1 MGKKKKS
8 KKHINN
14 NIERWTEEQYEEYL
28 KGLYG
33 MEFIAGFTESGVP
46 YGLFEGDLENEK
58 TKLWHEGATYIYESF
73 KDEKQN
79 NNIN

>member
-1 MGKKKKS
+1 MFQTNPKGKQRFLIELYSS
-8 KKHINN
+8 KV
-14 NIERWTEEQYEEYL
+14 Y
-28 KGLYG
+28 
-33 MEFIAGFTESGVP
+33 A
-46 YGLFEGDLENEK
+46 DLENEE

>member
-1 MGKKKKS
+1 MTLSEISQENVHLFIPFKIAKVTEMIVETENRNWEDVLIELYSS
-8 KKHINN
+8 KV
-14 NIERWTEEQYEEYL
+14 Y
-28 KGLYG
+28 
-33 MEFIAGFTESGVP
+33 A
-46 YGLFEGDLENEK
+46 DLEKEE